1 DTGVEDLVDVLVAL
15 PVPHPGYV
23 GVCELVHERSLAD
36 ASDDGVDV
44 HLLQLEATMRGAK
57 AGHDLEPF
65 GEGGCL
71 GSVVRLEVADHDV
84 TPFFLG
90 LAAFLEHAVRLANTS
105 GHSDE
110 DPVVTAHPRPLYG
123 AIQSAS
129 G

>member
-1 DTGVEDLVDVLVAL
+1 
-15 PVPHPGYV
+15 
-23 GVCELVHERSLAD
+23 
-36 ASDDGVDV
+36 
-44 HLLQLEATMRGAK
+44 LQLEAAVGGAK

-65 GEGGCL
+65 GEGGCF

-90 LAAFLEHAVRLANTS
+90 SAPFLEHAVGLADTS

-110 DPVVTAHPRPLYG
+110 DPVVTTHPRPLYG
-123 AIQSAS
+123 AIQSTT